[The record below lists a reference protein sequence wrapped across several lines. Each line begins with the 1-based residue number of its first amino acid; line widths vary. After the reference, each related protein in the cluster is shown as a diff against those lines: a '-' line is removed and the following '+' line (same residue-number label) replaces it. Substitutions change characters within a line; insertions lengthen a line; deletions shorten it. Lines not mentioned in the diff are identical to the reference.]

1 VQGYRD
7 DGVVLRTQ
15 KLGEAD
21 RIITLLTRHNGRV
34 RAVARGVRRTKSR
47 FGARL
52 EPFTH
57 VDVMVHS
64 GRSLDVITQA
74 EVIRAYGTPLASN
87 YPKYTAGTAMLET
100 AERFTPVE
108 KEPAI
113 RQFLLLIGGLRAL
126 GDAVDPV
133 GSADSS
139 EPGELAGSPVPVGP
153 AVPADRDDPAP
164 AADDGTPGT
173 SGGAAGTSGTPGDA
187 DGTHGPSGDAEGSDA
202 EGREGPV
209 GTPGTGE
216 APRDPRMVLDA
227 YFLRSLTF
235 AGYAPALEACARCGA
250 LSPAAVSGA
259 AVSGAAVSGITV
271 PGITVPGITVPGT
284 GAAADRER
292 TTGTTGTRG
301 TRGTRGTERATGT
314 SSAEYTERTEGPPVG
329 TKPLV
334 AFAIPAGGM
343 VCAGCRPPGAASPA
357 PQTVGLMVALLRGDW
372 EEAMRSER
380 RHRVEC
386 SGLVAAYLQWHL
398 EHSIR
403 SLRHVERA

>member
-1 VQGYRD
+1 VPDNRKVQGYRD

-34 RAVARGVRRTKSR
+34 RAVAKGIRRTKSR

-57 VDVMVHS
+57 VDVMIHA

-74 EVIRAYGTPLASN
+74 EAIRAYGTPLVTD
-87 YPKYTAGTAMLET
+87 YPRYTAGTAMLET

-126 GDAVDPV
+126 GEATAPDAPGTPADP
-133 GSADSS
+133 GG
-139 EPGELAGSPVPVGP
+139 EPGPDEA
-153 AVPADRDDPAP
+153 AV
-164 AADDGTPGT
+164 
-173 SGGAAGTSGTPGDA
+173 
-187 DGTHGPSGDAEGSDA
+187 
-202 EGREGPV
+202 
-209 GTPGTGE
+209 
-216 APRDPRMVLDA
+216 PRDPRLVLDA

-235 AGYAPALEACARCGA
+235 AGYAPALEACARCGT
-250 LSPAAVSGA
+250 PN
-259 AVSGAAVSGITV
+259 
-271 PGITVPGITVPGT
+271 
-284 GAAADRER
+284 
-292 TTGTTGTRG
+292 GTR
-301 TRGTRGTERATGT
+301 
-314 SSAEYTERTEGPPVG
+314 
-329 TKPLV
+329 PLV
-334 AFAIPAGGM
+334 AFSVPAGGM
-343 VCAGCRPPGAASPA
+343 VCADCRPPGSASPA
-357 PQTVGLMVALLRGDW
+357 APTVALMLALLRGDW
-372 EEAMRSER
+372 TEAMRTER

>member
-1 VQGYRD
+1 MITEDLFFAVILRPIRMQKYRDHGLADQLGGMRENGRVQGYRD

-34 RAVARGVRRTKSR
+34 RAVAKGVRRTKSR

-57 VDVMVHS
+57 VDVMIHP
-64 GRSLDVITQA
+64 GRSLDTISQA
-74 EVIRAYGTPLASN
+74 EVIRAYGTPFVSD

-133 GSADSS
+133 G
-139 EPGELAGSPVPVGP
+139 LAN
-153 AVPADRDDPAP
+153 P
-164 AADDGTPGT
+164 AADDNSAHGDGAPGDDAA
-173 SGGAAGTSGTPGDA
+173 SGGHDSGA
-187 DGTHGPSGDAEGSDA
+187 DGAPSDSGDLDA
-202 EGREGPV
+202 EEAPLD
-209 GTPGTGE
+209 

-235 AGYAPALEACARCGA
+235 AGYAPALEECTRCGA
-250 LSPAAVSGA
+250 PGLANAAPGSSDNAGDNVGRAKA
-259 AVSGAAVSGITV
+259 A
-271 PGITVPGITVPGT
+271 
-284 GAAADRER
+284 
-292 TTGTTGTRG
+292 
-301 TRGTRGTERATGT
+301 
-314 SSAEYTERTEGPPVG
+314 
-329 TKPLV
+329 KPLV
-334 AFAIPAGGM
+334 AFAIQAGGM
-343 VCAGCRPPGAASPA
+343 VCAGCRPPGSASPA
-357 PQTVGLMVALLRGDW
+357 PSTVALMTALLRGDW
-372 EEAMRSER
+372 DKAMRSER